1 MKSVIKKHS
10 ASSYVVF
17 DFGEED
23 IPDDCDNVDV
33 ENSIGLRN
41 PHEVD
46 VLRRGPNAPVKL

>member
-1 MKSVIKKHS
+1 ML
-10 ASSYVVF
+10 

>member
-1 MKSVIKKHS
+1 MKSVIKSIQLVPTKCRT
-10 ASSYVVF
+10 YVVF

-23 IPDDCDNVDV
+23 VPDDCDNVDV

-46 VLRRGPNAPVKL
+46 VL